1 MVPIREQLM
10 ALVRK
15 LGGTVKNN
23 DNRIPRLLKQAS
35 DLTDSESNSGNEELA
50 GNG

>member
-1 MVPIREQLM
+1 MVPFREQLM

-15 LGGTVKNN
+15 LGGTVKEN
-23 DNRIPRLLKQAS
+23 DSRIPRLLKQVK
-35 DLTDSESNSGNEELA
+35 DLTDSENEESA